1 MKRLVIGILAHVD
14 SGKTTLS
21 EAMLYNSGSIGKI
34 GRVDHK
40 DAFLDTDII
49 EKDRGITIF
58 SKQAVLSFADTE
70 ITLVDTPGHVDF
82 SAETERTLRVHDYA
96 ILVING
102 TDGVQSHT
110 ETLWNL
116 LKHYDIP
123 TFIFVNKTDL
133 DSFDKEKVLCDLTDK
148 LDSGC
153 IDFSCKNNDFYE
165 NIATVSSD
173 LLDEYL
179 ENESISKKSIND
191 AILSRKVFP
200 CFFGSALKNEGV
212 KEFLDGVLEHTNE
225 KRHSEDFGAKIF
237 KVSEDDKGQRLTFMK
252 ITSGSLKVKSIL
264 KGKKWESKVNVLRVY
279 SGAKYKSVQ
288 EVFRGSICAIPG
300 LLKTY
305 PGEGLGKEPD
315 SDGLILE
322 PVFTYS
328 VVLPPD
334 SDLTTTLAIFRKL
347 EEEETQMHVLWN
359 EHLQKIDVQVMG
371 EVQLEVLK
379 RILEDRFG
387 IKAEFAQGSI
397 IYKETI
403 KNVVEG
409 VGHFEPLR
417 HYAEVH
423 LLIEEGKR
431 GSGVV
436 FSSDVSEDVLDK
448 NWQRLILTHLN
459 EKTHK
464 GVLTGAPITDVKI
477 TLVNGKAHLK
487 HTEGGDFRQA
497 TYRAVRQGLM
507 QAESV
512 LLEPY
517 YSFNLEVPTESVGRA
532 MSDLQR
538 MGADFNAPQTKT
550 ATSVISGV
558 APVSKIRDYH
568 SDVISYTHGT
578 GRLSCI
584 FKGYDVCKEQD
595 DIVKEIGYNAD
606 LDLENTPN
614 SVFCAHGA
622 GFTVRWDEVFD
633 YMHLPLSKK
642 SDEIEI
648 PIATKEARKFV
659 ADEEELLRIF
669 ESTYGKIQRKTPKP
683 MRTQKEVTVNYKAK
697 PTLKGPEYLL
707 IDGYN
712 IIFAWEELKKIAE
725 ENLEDARLLL
735 ISRICNYRAIK
746 QNNVILVFDAYKVRG
761 NKGEIEEVNGITV
774 VYTKEAETADSYIE
788 KTSKKLSKDYR
799 VKVATSDNLEQIII
813 FGNGATRVSATEF
826 LAEVKDAENEMR
838 NFIESYNKT
847 N

>member
-1 MKRLVIGILAHVD
+1 
-14 SGKTTLS
+14 
-21 EAMLYNSGSIGKI
+21 
-34 GRVDHK
+34 
-40 DAFLDTDII
+40 
-49 EKDRGITIF
+49 
-58 SKQAVLSFADTE
+58 
-70 ITLVDTPGHVDF
+70 
-82 SAETERTLRVHDYA
+82 
-96 ILVING
+96 
-102 TDGVQSHT
+102 
-110 ETLWNL
+110 
-116 LKHYDIP
+116 
-123 TFIFVNKTDL
+123 
-133 DSFDKEKVLCDLTDK
+133 
-148 LDSGC
+148 
-153 IDFSCKNNDFYE
+153 
-165 NIATVSSD
+165 
-173 LLDEYL
+173 
-179 ENESISKKSIND
+179 
-191 AILSRKVFP
+191 
-200 CFFGSALKNEGV
+200 
-212 KEFLDGVLEHTNE
+212 
-225 KRHSEDFGAKIF
+225 
-237 KVSEDDKGQRLTFMK
+237 
-252 ITSGSLKVKSIL
+252 
-264 KGKKWESKVNVLRVY
+264 
-279 SGAKYKSVQ
+279 
-288 EVFRGSICAIPG
+288 
-300 LLKTY
+300 
-305 PGEGLGKEPD
+305 
-315 SDGLILE
+315 
-322 PVFTYS
+322 
-328 VVLPPD
+328 
-334 SDLTTTLAIFRKL
+334 
-347 EEEETQMHVLWN
+347 
-359 EHLQKIDVQVMG
+359 
-371 EVQLEVLK
+371 
-379 RILEDRFG
+379 
-387 IKAEFAQGSI
+387 
-397 IYKETI
+397 
-403 KNVVEG
+403 
-409 VGHFEPLR
+409 
-417 HYAEVH
+417 
-423 LLIEEGKR
+423 
-431 GSGVV
+431 
-436 FSSDVSEDVLDK
+436 
-448 NWQRLILTHLN
+448 
-459 EKTHK
+459 
-464 GVLTGAPITDVKI
+464 
-477 TLVNGKAHLK
+477 
-487 HTEGGDFRQA
+487 
-497 TYRAVRQGLM
+497 M

-683 MRTQKEVTVNYKAK
+683 MRTQKEIKVNYKAK
-697 PTLKGPEYLL
+697 PALKGPEYLL

-826 LAEVKDAENEMR
+826 LAEVKNAENEMR
-838 NFIESYNKT
+838 NFIEIYNKT